1 MSSVWAPG
9 HAGGESGTP
18 IGKWCERSGKRRQVV
33 LATKVGKPMGPD
45 KKGLSPAYIRSAVE
59 DSLRRLRTDHIDL
72 YQTHDGDADTPLAN
86 TLGAFDELVRAG
98 KVRVG
103 KVRAI
108 TASNYSAPRLAQALR
123 LSTEHSQ
130 GRAAA
135 SPPPRGFK
143 QSGKATFA

>member
-1 MSSVWAPG
+1 MSSIWAPG

-18 IGKWCERSGKRRQVV
+18 VGKRFERSGKRSQMV

-72 YQTHDGDADTPLAN
+72 HQTHDGDADTPLAN

-98 KVRVG
+98 KVRS
-103 KVRAI
+103 I
-108 TASNYSAPRLAQALR
+108 TASNCSAPRLAQALR
-123 LSTEHSQ
+123 LSTEHRQ